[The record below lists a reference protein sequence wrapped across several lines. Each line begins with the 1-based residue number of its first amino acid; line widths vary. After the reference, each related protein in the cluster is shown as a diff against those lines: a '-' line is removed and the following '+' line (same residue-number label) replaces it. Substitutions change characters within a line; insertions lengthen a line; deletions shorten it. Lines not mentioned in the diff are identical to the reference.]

1 EPIKEVPE
9 FVDTDGDTDE
19 EEATSERDGSR
30 LTRGTETSFESIRC
44 LRTERRRRL
53 RTESREE
60 GRRCLRTRDE
70 MKTKTEKEVKYE
82 TRNGGSKMGNWE
94 RKMKTIQRRGTLR
107 IPN

>member
-1 EPIKEVPE
+1 
-9 FVDTDGDTDE
+9 VDADE
-19 EEATSERDGSR
+19 DKDDEEATSERDGSK
-30 LTRGTETSFESIRC
+30 LMRGTETSSESIRC

-82 TRNGGSKMGNWE
+82 TRNGESKMGNWE
-94 RKMKTIQRRGTLR
+94 R
-107 IPN
+107 